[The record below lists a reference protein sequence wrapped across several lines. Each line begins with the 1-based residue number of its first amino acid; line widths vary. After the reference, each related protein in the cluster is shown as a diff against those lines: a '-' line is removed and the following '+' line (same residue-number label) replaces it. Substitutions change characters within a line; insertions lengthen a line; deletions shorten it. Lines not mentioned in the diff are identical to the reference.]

1 MRKLSFFF
9 FLIAVQFRDIVI
21 LMMRVSREVDL
32 EVVFFSSLS
41 STRLVAITDFRYTLR
56 CYEQNKNMHRSLRFS
71 FFSSLPLSL
80 SLCCVFSS
88 PSTIVACIELTFG
101 IVISGVSHVF
111 LSATHSLIH
120 TYTSLTIE
128 KKTNRSA
135 TLSMTTFADF
145 SLARN

>member
-71 FFSSLPLSL
+71 FFSSL
-80 SLCCVFSS
+80 CCVFSS